1 MSWFKLK
8 KCRFLLFAVLL
19 FSEGYS
25 QNRTIDSLLN
35 VLPTISEDTIKIKVY
50 NLLSKEYR
58 RTSDL
63 ANSLKYANTALKLS
77 DAKDYSQGKIIA
89 FNNLGIVH
97 FILGKNPEALKY
109 FFSSVSLAKDLKRI
123 KDVAAAYNN
132 ISDIYEEQQN
142 YSEASKYLNAALNE
156 FPAYE
161 DIEGTII
168 TLANLGAVYTLL
180 KNYADAKKTFDKAL
194 QISNH
199 VKDPYVLG
207 ILNGNIGFFYQ
218 EQNDYLKAVEYN
230 RKALEFFKS
239 IHQNESIATAFSKIG
254 YNLVKLADVQKSKV
268 IKDKLYKAALDTLNT
283 ALPIAKSIGSKE
295 VLKDLYESLASLD
308 KSFNNFPEAFNYLK
322 LSSEMKDSVFN
333 DESSRKLQQLKTQFE
348 VEQAIKEEKVNNEK
362 LALIQ
367 KTKHEQELAD
377 EKLKEQQIAAE
388 EEARHERVEY
398 QENLQHEKELA
409 EQRFQQ
415 QQLILHQKLFDA
427 KTLAEETTKLQ
438 KIENEEKLRHE
449 RALYEV
455 QIKHQK
461 TVAEQKRK
469 QDLAL
474 AEKEK
479 RNNRMLEGSAVLFI
493 SGLFTILYTRQ
504 RQQKR
509 RAIEKADALHRMAEL
524 ELQSLRAQ
532 LNPHFMF
539 NSLNSIQELIM
550 KDDTTNSHIYLSR
563 FSKLLRMLLENASQP
578 FIQLQKE
585 IDFLHL
591 YLSLEKLRIPDLE
604 YTFNID
610 PELEPSR
617 LMTPNMMLQPYIENA
632 IWHGLSHKK
641 KDRKL
646 LVNMKKTAKG
656 ILFEIIDNGVGREKA
671 GEMRSIYR
679 KEHQSKGME
688 LLSRRFDLLSKQYGT
703 KIETTII
710 DLVENNEPAGTEVDI
725 SVPVS
730 LIEIKST
737 NDTIS
742 VN

>member
-1 MSWFKLK
+1 MNTSTFKK
-8 KCRFLLFAVLL
+8 YLLLL
-19 FSEGYS
+19 STILFETANC
-25 QNRTIDSLLN
+25 QNKVIDSLLN
-35 VLPTISEDTIKIKVY
+35 VVQVKKDDTVRIHTY
-50 NLLSKEYR
+50 NRLSLQYR
-58 RTSDL
+58 RVSDIQ
-63 ANSLKYANTALKLS
+63 NSIKYANIAMQLS
-77 DAKDYSQGKIIA
+77 ESINYAAGKSNA
-89 FNNLGIVH
+89 FNNLGLSN
-97 FILGKNPEALKY
+97 FALSNYADALKY
-109 FFSSVSLAKDLKRI
+109 ELQYLLLSKELNI
-123 KDVAAAYNN
+123 KTAIASAYNN
-132 ISDIYEEQQN
+132 IGNICASQQN
-142 YSEASKYLNAALNE
+142 YSEALKNLYACLEELPME
-156 FPAYE
+156 EDYE
-161 DIEGTII
+161 GSVI
-168 TLANLGAVYTLL
+168 TLSNIIGNYTFL
-180 KNYADAKKTFDKAL
+180 KDYDKAK
-194 QISNH
+194 QIIDTALKISTH
-199 VKDPYVLG
+199 VKDRYVLG
-207 ILNGNIGFFYQ
+207 ILNGNIGNYYG
-218 EQNDYLKAVEYN
+218 EQFLSQKALIYH
-230 RKALEFFKS
+230 RKALEDFKS
-239 IHQNESIATAFSKIG
+239 IPEKQMVGSALSNIG
-254 YNLVKLADVQKSKV
+254 ENLTRLADVDKNRRN
-268 IKDKLYKAALDTLNT
+268 KLYLYKSAFDTLNKG
-283 ALPIAKSIGSKE
+283 LEIAISVGAKRLI
-295 VLKDLYESLASLD
+295 KDLYESQATLYKSL
-308 KSFNNFPEAFNYLK
+308 NNYSEAFRYEK
-322 LSSEMKDSVFN
+322 LSSEMKDSVLN
-333 DESSRKLQQLKTQFE
+333 DETSRKLQQLKLKYE
-348 VEQAIKEEKVNNEK
+348 VEQAVKEEKINNEK
-362 LALIQ
+362 LSLEEKA
-367 KTKHEQELAD
+367 KHEKELSD
-377 EKLKEQQIAAE
+377 EKLKEQQIANEEKVRHEKAEYDEILKHQQALAE
-388 EEARHERVEY
+388 EK
-398 QENLQHEKELA
+398 L
-409 EQRFQQ
+409 QQ
-415 QQLILHQKLFDA
+415 QQLILHQKLVDT
-427 KTLAEETTKLQ
+427 KTLADERTKLQ
-438 KIENEEKLRHE
+438 RIENEEKLQHE
-449 RALYEV
+449 KALYEE

-461 TVAEQKRK
+461 TVVDQKRK

-474 AEKEK
+474 SEKEK

-493 SGLFTILYTRQ
+493 SGLFTVLYSRHRMQ
-504 RQQKR
+504 NR

-539 NSLNSIQELIM
+539 NSLNAIQELIM